1 MTLDDR
7 LSTASSSS
15 PPPSSSRHSSSSA
28 ASQIS
33 GDEEVEEY
41 AVKVDVLTLYV
52 RAACDNL
59 KYGACP
65 FCQRIFML
73 LMLKVSQGAN
83 LRFRVATVPSSRLPD
98 EFKPHGLRNLPAI
111 IHGRHVAID
120 TVEEISEYIESAFS
134 TSTRFLNDN
143 QTVRGILTDS
153 CPRSITASRYNEN
166 VDRLARNFFSKFCF
180 LYKIC
185 IA

>member
-33 GDEEVEEY
+33 GDEEVEDY

-73 LMLKVSQGAN
+73 LMLKVSQGGK
-83 LRFRVATVPSSRLPD
+83 LL
-98 EFKPHGLRNLPAI
+98 
-111 IHGRHVAID
+111 
-120 TVEEISEYIESAFS
+120 
-134 TSTRFLNDN
+134 
-143 QTVRGILTDS
+143 GI
-153 CPRSITASRYNEN
+153 
-166 VDRLARNFFSKFCF
+166 
-180 LYKIC
+180 
-185 IA
+185 